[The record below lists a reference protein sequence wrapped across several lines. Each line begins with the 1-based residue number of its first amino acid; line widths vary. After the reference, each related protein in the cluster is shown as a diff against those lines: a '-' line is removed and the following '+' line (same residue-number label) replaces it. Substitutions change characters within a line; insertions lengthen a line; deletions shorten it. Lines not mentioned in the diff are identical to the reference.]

1 MTNLTHIP
9 HTTSN
14 SLTLTPEHPPP
25 ADPSVQLM
33 HALTAPFSDG
43 DDSTI
48 DAVTAQLAGALKTGG
63 DQSDLLKK
71 QALVLDALFHR
82 LLGKSTAT
90 LSSTDTHKGYVNQD
104 MLTLALRSQRECRH
118 TVNTLS
124 AVERRKF
131 LTLLT
136 NELKDNKNVF

>member
-1 MTNLTHIP
+1 MTDLTHTP

-14 SLTLTPEHPPP
+14 SLTVTSAQTPS
-25 ADPSVQLM
+25 ADPSAQLM
-33 HALTAPFSDG
+33 HTLTAPFLDG

-48 DAVTAQLAGALKTGG
+48 DTVTAQLAGALNAGG

-82 LLGKSTAT
+82 LLGKSIAT

-124 AVERRKF
+124 AMERRKF

-136 NELKDNKNVF
+136 NELKDSKNVF